1 MKKILGFAAQFSKW
15 LENTF
20 QFIAVI
26 MLLYLLLFTL
36 YMMFSVANSNALD
49 FLSPL
54 VNIVISISGLIWK
67 DASGILSIWGFIT
80 GLLLIIFLFLIS
92 QFLKQRFN
100 ILSKTFSDMKI
111 NYLKEEEKR
120 INKELHKEIES
131 MNKKI
136 SACVIYLEIK
146 AKDSVKNKVNI
157 EEQYK
162 LLNQFL
168 YSKTQIIPEK
178 SGYGYVYK
186 FSNIEKI
193 DNYIEYFLKVINS
206 SAPIDYLCIL
216 QVIET
221 TYSNAVYDIEK
232 IRNAGIYNKIL
243 LNPTTNLRYEHN
255 AVQQY
260 STGVVGDYVFA
271 GETHS
276 IYELKEKTFNC

>member
-120 INKELHKEIES
+120 INKELHK
-131 MNKKI
+131 
-136 SACVIYLEIK
+136 
-146 AKDSVKNKVNI
+146 
-157 EEQYK
+157 
-162 LLNQFL
+162 
-168 YSKTQIIPEK
+168 
-178 SGYGYVYK
+178 
-186 FSNIEKI
+186 
-193 DNYIEYFLKVINS
+193 
-206 SAPIDYLCIL
+206 
-216 QVIET
+216 
-221 TYSNAVYDIEK
+221 
-232 IRNAGIYNKIL
+232 
-243 LNPTTNLRYEHN
+243 
-255 AVQQY
+255 
-260 STGVVGDYVFA
+260 
-271 GETHS
+271 
-276 IYELKEKTFNC
+276 